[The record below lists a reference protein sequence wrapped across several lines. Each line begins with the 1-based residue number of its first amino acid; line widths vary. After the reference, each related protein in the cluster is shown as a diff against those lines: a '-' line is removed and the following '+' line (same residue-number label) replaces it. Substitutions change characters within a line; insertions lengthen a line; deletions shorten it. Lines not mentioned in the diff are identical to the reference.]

1 MGIGTDIDEA
11 DDLLRRVFHYHIK
24 PDTSV
29 SSAAFMTRSSKP
41 DPSCSVSLAR
51 ITPPERLLQTGL
63 EGQRVVSLPVRVPLR
78 MNLKVTFSP
87 EENDPGHCLIEGLGS
102 KQQCV
107 ELARASH
114 LVL

>member
-1 MGIGTDIDEA
+1 MGTGTDIEETDE
-11 DDLLRRVFHYHIK
+11 LLRRAFHYHIK
-24 PDTSV
+24 PNNTV
-29 SSAAFMTRSSKP
+29 SSAAFMTRSGKP

-51 ITPPERLLQTGL
+51 ITSPERLLQSGL
-63 EGQRVVSLPVRVPLR
+63 EGQKVVSLPARVPLR
-78 MNLKVTFSP
+78 MQLKVRLSP
-87 EENDPGHCLIEGLGS
+87 EENDPGHCLIEGLSS

>member
-1 MGIGTDIDEA
+1 MGTEPEVDET

-24 PDTSV
+24 PNNTV
-29 SSAAFMTRSSKP
+29 SSAAFMTRSRKP

-63 EGQRVVSLPVRVPLR
+63 EGQRVVSLPARVPLR
-78 MNLKVTFSP
+78 MNLKVRLSP
-87 EENDPGHCLIEGLGS
+87 EENDPGHCLIEGLSS

-107 ELARASH
+107 ELARASQP
-114 LVL
+114 LP